1 MTVSEVSALSKS
13 IVEEVEKAIVG
24 KSQTV
29 TNCVLTLLC
38 QGHLLIEDV
47 PGVGKTT
54 LAKAVAKAIGGEF
67 RRIQFTPDLLPSD
80 ITGAS
85 IFNQQTQDFDFKPGP
100 LFANVVLVDEVNRA
114 TPKTQSALLEAMEE
128 TQVSSDGVTRPL
140 PLPFFVMAT
149 QNNIEMTGTYP
160 LPEAQLDRFFARV
173 MLGYPDRLYE
183 AEVLSRQQLV
193 HPIENIKQVASLESL
208 ISAQETVRNVF
219 VHESIRNYVVDI
231 VRATRESS
239 QLHLGSSPRGSLYLL
254 HAGQAYAAMEGRDFV
269 NVDDIKA
276 CAPNVL
282 GHRVILRGEVRARGT
297 TGNDVIEHILTTVPV
312 PVAVG

>member
-1 MTVSEVSALSKS
+1 MTVSEVSSLSKS
-13 IVEEVEKAIVG
+13 IVAEVEKAIVG
-24 KSQTV
+24 KTETV

-67 RRIQFTPDLLPSD
+67 RRIQFTPDLLPTD

-85 IFNQQTQDFDFKPGP
+85 IFNQQAQTFDFKPGP

-128 TQVSSDGVTRPL
+128 TQVSSDGVTRAL
-140 PLPFFVMAT
+140 PEPFFVMAT

-160 LPEAQLDRFFARV
+160 LPEAQLDRFFSRV
-173 MLGYPDRLYE
+173 MLGYPDRQYE
-183 AEVLSRQQLV
+183 SEVLSRQQV
-193 HPIENIKQVASLESL
+193 THPIESLNQVTSLESL
-208 ISAQETVRNVF
+208 IAAQNTVRNTF
-219 VHESIRNYVVDI
+219 VHESIRDYVVDI

-254 HAGQAYAAMEGRDFV
+254 HAAQAFACMHDRDFV
-269 NVDDIKA
+269 NPDDVKE
-276 CAPNVL
+276 CAPNIL

-297 TGNDVIEHILTTVPV
+297 TGNDVIKHLLTTVPV